1 MRNSLAEQQFGLHAP
16 SYADR
21 YIRTTKFPRIGRS
34 PSDLEENVEFDS
46 NIRFDEIDDNNE
58 NEIRLLEQRSV
69 LFPRIGKRAFHNII
83 WGNSY
88 SNPHRTL
95 DSQGRYHINGYDYQP
110 YPNYSPPVTHVRGK
124 RNLSS

>member
-1 MRNSLAEQQFGLHAP
+1 LRNNLAELGLNSA
-16 SYADR
+16 ADIDR
-21 YIRTTKFPRIGRS
+21 YVRTTKFPRIGRS
-34 PSDLEENVEFDS
+34 PLDLEENGEV
-46 NIRFDEIDDNNE
+46 DDNDDINE

-88 SNPHRTL
+88 SNPHRML
-95 DSQGRYHINGYDYQP
+95 DSQGRYHVNGYDYHA
-110 YPNYSPPVTHVRGK
+110 YPNYVQSVTHLRGK